1 MKIYVQ
7 YVNISC
13 DLLHGIMIAL
23 RMKYAHNVE
32 YNFDI
37 TILNHEISDLAS
49 MLDGEIN
56 GNLMGRNFG
65 VKIGEISHRTPK
77 FTY

>member
-1 MKIYVQ
+1 
-7 YVNISC
+7 
-13 DLLHGIMIAL
+13 
-23 RMKYAHNVE
+23 MKYAHNVE